1 MLLWRVALDGDPF
14 QLLGKFEGRSTRI
27 RRDKR
32 NEAVAKLKENDQL
45 VQHVCRS
52 LALSEQ
58 ITRAQLDMLCEVV
71 RVTLVKDSSR
81 RELDIR
87 RLIRLLS
94 KDHWYESRE
103 PVPPAR
109 IPLDLDAHFLDMEKW
124 YHEFANV
131 APIVHTL
138 IAHGFRESID
148 GFDDEDAQLA
158 EEHKISASYQLAFC
172 YANGIGVDFDPEK
185 CLQSLAFAA
194 NSGFKKAHEAHS
206 KIAEAFELPAIPF
219 TNPFSSTHEPAN
231 LSFSIESFPT
241 GDNRGVVKAPV
252 AAQSETTFLEAAE
265 RCQYAALADMLK
277 KHGKPSSSEDG
288 VTPLHFASFWE
299 VGKAKELIPQLVQAG
314 ADINAVAKRGPTIG
328 GTPLMWSVY
337 GNCIEHSLV
346 LIENG
351 ADPLVSLD
359 DGDNAL
365 LVAARSHCVSHLRM
379 LLVRVRPLDI
389 QDRFYELIE
398 AALAGVS
405 RFTRVV
411 RNGKRWQQSAEKTIR
426 LLRDCYVLYTEADD
440 FVPVLIPCL
449 ENCVKSPYA
458 RMNTDI
464 QMSAIKTNQIFPS
477 LLQDLLREAVLNYD
491 KQLFE
496 SLLDYGVPIDGTFQ
510 HQKTLLHLCARV
522 PDHSIAAHSFAAR
535 LVALGAAIDLPDAQ
549 GLTPWMDAV
558 LQRKWDLADLLSAA
572 GASPLATDT
581 EGYTAMGRC
590 ILAANV
596 GSMKYLF
603 RYSAHCAL
611 FTSSASGFLVNPTTG
626 LSILQLAASLPLPRA
641 HGMKLEVI
649 GVLLNVLGSFK
660 FGEEELKYRSSALDE
675 DASALDIAARRGNL
689 YAVKNLVKKG
699 AHRGGGNMGR
709 AVECARKALERI
721 EAGEGKEGKGE
732 AEAGMERKNLERCI
746 FVIEKWDGDTAGVR
760 RRADDWT
767 NMRTIDESHVQ
778 LSWEMVFVDGK
789 KEGRRKGTF

>member
-14 QLLGKFEGRSTRI
+14 QLLGKFEGRTTRT
-27 RRDKR
+27 RREKR

-45 VQHVCRS
+45 VQHVCKS
-52 LALSEQ
+52 LAMSEQ
-58 ITRAQLDMLCEVV
+58 IARPQLEMLCEVV
-71 RVTLVKDSSR
+71 RITLVKDSSR

-109 IPLDLDAHFLDMEKW
+109 IPLDLDANFLDMEKW
-124 YHEFANV
+124 YHEFARV
-131 APIVHTL
+131 APIVHAL
-138 IAHGFRESID
+138 IARGFRESID

-185 CLQSLAFAA
+185 CLESLAFAA

-206 KIAEAFELPAIPF
+206 KIAEAFELPPIPF

-241 GDNRGVVKAPV
+241 GDNRGVVKAPI
-252 AAQSETTFLEAAE
+252 ATQSETTFLEAAE
-265 RCQYAALADMLK
+265 RCQYAALADQLK
-277 KHGKPSSSEDG
+277 KHGKPTSSEDG

-299 VGKAKELIPQLVQAG
+299 VSKAKELIPQLVQAG

-351 ADPLVSLD
+351 ADPLISLD

-365 LVAARSHCVSHLRM
+365 LVAARSHCVSNLRM

-411 RNGKRWQQSAEKTIR
+411 RNGRRWQQSAEKTIR
-426 LLRDCYVLYTEADD
+426 LLHDCYVLYTEADD

-464 QMSAIKTNQIFPS
+464 QMGAIRGNEIFPS
-477 LLQDLLREAVLNYD
+477 LLQHLLREAVLNYD
-491 KQLFE
+491 KKLFE
-496 SLLDYGVPIDGTFQ
+496 ALLEYGVPIDGKFSDGKFSE
-510 HQKTLLHLCARV
+510 QKTLLHLCARV
-522 PDHSIAAHSFAAR
+522 PDHSIAAHEFAAR
-535 LVALGAAIDLPDAQ
+535 LVTLGAEIDARDSH

-558 LQRKWDLADLLSAA
+558 LQRKWDLADLLTKE
-572 GASPLATDT
+572 GASPHSTDHD
-581 EGYTAMGRC
+581 GYNIMGLC
-590 ILAANV
+590 IRAINV

-603 RYSAHCAL
+603 RYSASMDV
-611 FTSSASGFLVNPTTG
+611 FVQDSFLVNANTG
-626 LSILQLAASLPLPRA
+626 LSIVQLAASLQLPRA

-660 FGEEELKYRSSALDE
+660 LKPGHLHYRSSAFDPHLLP
-675 DASALDIAARRGNL
+675 DATALDIAAARGNV

-699 AHRGGGNMGR
+699 AHGNGDGAR
-709 AVECARKALERI
+709 AVECAKAALERSQA
-721 EAGEGKEGKGE
+721 EEGS
-732 AEAGMERKNLERCI
+732 MEKKNLQRCI
-746 FVIEKWDGDTAGVR
+746 FILERWDEDTLNVR
-760 RRADDWT
+760 KAADDWT
-767 NMRTIDESHVQ
+767 NMRTIDESHIQ
-778 LSWEMVFVDGK
+778 LSWEMVFIDSK
-789 KEGRRKGTF
+789 SRKATF